1 MSRSKITNASAA
13 FAVAIAFLTGL
24 IGSLAL
30 RPAGGS
36 AVSVDSGSAGE
47 VARRVHWRLPLS
59 FQTTMPVLGDNPIYV
74 TESLRTASG
83 GAVDIRL
90 FEPGEVVPAFGI
102 SEAVRD
108 GKIEA
113 GYTWLGYDQGR
124 IPSAALLAAVP
135 FGMEPWEYAAWWF
148 DAGGEAVGR
157 ALYARHNTHIIF
169 CGLTGPETA
178 GWFREPVTSLLDVQG
193 LKIRFAG
200 IGGKVIERTGASV
213 TMLPG
218 GEIFQALE
226 KGAIDATEYALP
238 IVDQALG
245 FNRVATYNYYPG
257 WHQPST
263 ASHMVVNMDVWNQTS
278 PADRTLIETACT
290 AGVLRNLARSEALQG
305 AVIAGFPDVGVT
317 AETLPDD
324 VLRELERITEIGPGG
339 GSATGSGFR
348 RDPGFA
354 ERLPGRLCPLEGAGL
369 PAQGFL
375 MDEPRRI
382 ESSIAGSTLDLPQT
396 RLSRAVDPWLVR
408 IGHWSSWLWL
418 ILVAIIVVNVILRYA
433 FGEGRIEF
441 EEIQWHIYAAGFLLG
456 LGYALQADAH
466 IRVDVL
472 HERFPPESQGL
483 DRAVRPAAPGAA
495 VHSV

>member
-1 MSRSKITNASAA
+1 MPMSRSRITNASAA
-13 FAVAIAFLTGL
+13 VAVAVAFLAGM

-30 RPAGGS
+30 RPAGGPADIGDGAAS
-36 AVSVDSGSAGE
+36 PGGE
-47 VARRVHWRLPLS
+47 VVPRVRWRLPLS

-74 TESLRTASG
+74 TESLRAASG

-148 DAGGEAVGR
+148 DAGGEAVSQ

-178 GWFREPVTSLLDVQG
+178 GWFREPITSLADVEG

-200 IGGKVIERTGASV
+200 IGGKVIERLGASV

-245 FNRVATYNYYPG
+245 FNRVASYNYYPG

-263 ASHMVVNMDVWNQTS
+263 ASHMVVNMDVWNRTS
-278 PADRTLIETACT
+278 AADQALIETTCT

-305 AVIAGFPDVGVT
+305 EVIAGFPGIGVR

-324 VLRELERITEIGPGG
+324 LLRELERVTASVLEEE
-339 GSATGSGFR
+339 AR
-348 RDPGFA
+348 RDPDFA
-354 ERLPGRLCPLEGAGL
+354 AILASQNAFRADYAHWKARGYLPRD
-369 PAQGFL
+369 F
-375 MDEPRRI
+375 
-382 ESSIAGSTLDLPQT
+382 
-396 RLSRAVDPWLVR
+396 
-408 IGHWSSWLWL
+408 
-418 ILVAIIVVNVILRYA
+418 
-433 FGEGRIEF
+433 
-441 EEIQWHIYAAGFLLG
+441 
-456 LGYALQADAH
+456 
-466 IRVDVL
+466 
-472 HERFPPESQGL
+472 
-483 DRAVRPAAPGAA
+483 
-495 VHSV
+495 

>member
-1 MSRSKITNASAA
+1 MSRSKISNTSAA
-13 FAVAIAFLTGL
+13 VAVAAAFLVGM

-30 RPAGGS
+30 RPAGGPT
-36 AVSVDSGSAGE
+36 AIDSAGASPGNDA
-47 VARRVHWRLPLS
+47 VRRVYWRLPLS

-74 TESLRTASG
+74 TEALRTASG

-148 DAGGEAVGR
+148 DAGGQEVGR
-157 ALYARHNTHIIF
+157 ELYARHNTHIIF

-178 GWFREPVTSLLDVQG
+178 GWFREPISSLADVQG

-200 IGGKVIERTGASV
+200 IGGKVIERAGASV

-263 ASHMVVNMDVWNQTS
+263 ASHMVVNMDVWNETS
-278 PADRTLIETACT
+278 AADQTLIETACT

-305 AVIAGFPDVGVT
+305 AVIAGFAEVGVS

-324 VLRELERITEIGPGG
+324 LLRELERINAAVLEEE
-339 GSATGSGFR
+339 AQ
-348 RDPGFA
+348 RDPDFA
-354 ERLPGRLCPLEGAGL
+354 AILASQTAFRADYAHWKARGYLPRD
-369 PAQGFL
+369 F
-375 MDEPRRI
+375 
-382 ESSIAGSTLDLPQT
+382 
-396 RLSRAVDPWLVR
+396 
-408 IGHWSSWLWL
+408 
-418 ILVAIIVVNVILRYA
+418 
-433 FGEGRIEF
+433 
-441 EEIQWHIYAAGFLLG
+441 
-456 LGYALQADAH
+456 
-466 IRVDVL
+466 
-472 HERFPPESQGL
+472 
-483 DRAVRPAAPGAA
+483 
-495 VHSV
+495 